1 MAIFFR
7 WTWVTRYQNVILD
20 FIGAM
25 IDGSGGDNWSYKAC
39 RAPVK
44 SSSTTSHNLYFLQ
57 TGCPSCHPTNS
68 VRALKQSQSATGDN
82 FVNDAATFKTEDFS
96 VCFPTIFWP
105 NFFQTVIGCSVPYPW
120 KLEAIFCLILLQ
132 KYVCMQ
138 VCIYKVISNNHLPSH
153 IEEWGK
159 YSTHRKAVP
168 LAFLTQHLQQYNQS
182 PSFFTLC
189 YV

>member
-1 MAIFFR
+1 
-7 WTWVTRYQNVILD
+7 
-20 FIGAM
+20 
-25 IDGSGGDNWSYKAC
+25 
-39 RAPVK
+39 
-44 SSSTTSHNLYFLQ
+44 
-57 TGCPSCHPTNS
+57 
-68 VRALKQSQSATGDN
+68 
-82 FVNDAATFKTEDFS
+82 
-96 VCFPTIFWP
+96 
-105 NFFQTVIGCSVPYPW
+105 
-120 KLEAIFCLILLQ
+120 
-132 KYVCMQ
+132 MQ